1 MVVKSMMSPLVYLVD
16 DDYSVRDALML
27 LIKTTGLDVEGFQS
41 ADAFLKYY
49 DPDRPGCLVL
59 DVKMPVMGGLE
70 LQAELVKSHIDI
82 PIIFI
87 SGNAEIVDSASAFKA
102 GAMDFL
108 EKPFDNQKFLK
119 CVDEALEKDRQA
131 RRKRMEFLQSKK
143 CFDSLTIREKE
154 ILQQII
160 NSHTNKEIAR
170 LLNISPRTVEAHR
183 SSIKKKLHG
192 KDLAALIHMTNIV
205 LAEDTAQ
212 LAQVN
217 S

>member
-1 MVVKSMMSPLVYLVD
+1 MVVKTIKPLVYLVD

-27 LIKTTGLDVEGFQS
+27 LIKTSGFDVQGFDS
-41 ADAFLKYY
+41 AHAFLNSY
-49 DPDRPGCLVL
+49 DPDRPSCLVL

-70 LQAELVKSHIDI
+70 LQEELAKENIEI

-102 GAMDFL
+102 GALDFL
-108 EKPFDNQKFLK
+108 EKPFDNQKFLT
-119 CVDEALEKDRQA
+119 CVDDAIGKDMQSRK
-131 RRKRMEFLQSKK
+131 KRMEFLQLKK
-143 CFDSLTIREKE
+143 CFDSLTSREKE

-183 SSIKKKLHG
+183 SSIKKKMQG
-192 KDLAALIHMTNIV
+192 KDLAALIHMTTIV
-205 LAEDTAQ
+205 LAEDA
-212 LAQVN
+212 A
-217 S
+217 